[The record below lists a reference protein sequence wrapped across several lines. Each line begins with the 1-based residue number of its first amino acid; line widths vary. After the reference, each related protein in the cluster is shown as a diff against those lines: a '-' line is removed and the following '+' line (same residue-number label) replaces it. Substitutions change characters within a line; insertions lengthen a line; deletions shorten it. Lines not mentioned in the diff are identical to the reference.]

1 VITVDPV
8 NDAPVAVDDTLSG
21 TEDTVLTISAADLFG
36 ADGTGLN
43 NDFDIDSTTFTSITI
58 TGLGSNGTLQLNGVD
73 VGLNDVIT
81 AAQLANGELT
91 FVPVADFNGD
101 ASFKYTV
108 SDGTLSSNEATV
120 TINVGGVNDAPVAV
134 DDTLS
139 GTEDTVLT
147 ISAADLFGAGRH
159 RCEQRL

>member
-1 VITVDPV
+1 VPPTF
-8 NDAPVAVDDTLSG
+8 
-21 TEDTVLTISAADLFG
+21 SAL
-36 ADGTGLN
+36 DGTGAN

-73 VGLNDVIT
+73 VGLNAVIT

-91 FVPVADFNGD
+91 FVPAADFNGD

-120 TINVGGVNDAPVAV
+120 TINIAGANDAPVAV

-147 ISAADLFGAGRH
+147 ISAADLFGADGTGANNDF
-159 RCEQRL
+159 